1 MVVTV
6 IKKQEILNNYR
17 VLEKYAWEL
26 EEDVMVLK
34 RALYDAC
41 EYIESVR
48 CGAIPTFLNGIDSKF
63 FIDCAR
69 KKLIEEGEIFGV
81 APNESSC

>member
-1 MVVTV
+1 MENKV
-6 IKKQEILNNYR
+6 IKEQEILNSYR
-17 VLEKYAWEL
+17 VLEKYAWRL

-48 CGAIPTFLNGIDSKF
+48 CGAIPTFLNGVDSKF

-69 KKLIEEGEIFGV
+69 KKLIEDGEIFERTS
-81 APNESSC
+81 NESSC